1 MDHAPELQARHRS
14 CYLKFKTS
22 KLPTRAN
29 QGSASTVSGAM
40 PESALALG
48 FLCTSAGL
56 FLDGPYWRHFPP
68 VKGPV
73 KPRAVLTRCEPCV
86 RRSWKPLHTW
96 PLQLNKAAC
105 SCAGGFDYNLMVLNH
120 RSFTWL
126 RFTSSGWSGA
136 MCFSW
141 EYDRSTGTANEP
153 SDSLVSGYCCLVLSH
168 DFAGRVDRATSP
180 GVKKNPVADQFVFS
194 LVEKLSLWIF
204 MRYCQDRLHDKS
216 VC

>member
-1 MDHAPELQARHRS
+1 MTYLSTPQLGRTLFFDLPSFGPCTWTASRHRS
-14 CYLKFKTS
+14 CYLKLKTS

-56 FLDGPYWRHFPP
+56 FLDGWALL
-68 VKGPV
+68 VALSTCKGPV

-96 PLQLNKAAC
+96 QLQLNKAAC
-105 SCAGGFDYNLMVLNH
+105 SCAGSIDYNLKVLNH

-136 MCFSW
+136 MCFW
-141 EYDRSTGTANEP
+141 LE
-153 SDSLVSGYCCLVLSH
+153 
-168 DFAGRVDRATSP
+168 
-180 GVKKNPVADQFVFS
+180 
-194 LVEKLSLWIF
+194 
-204 MRYCQDRLHDKS
+204 
-216 VC
+216 